1 MDHIASVIN
10 DFISA
15 EHITGAAVR
24 VYKKNERVYDQVFGF
39 ADLEKK
45 MPVTANTMYRMC
57 SMTKP
62 ITGIC
67 VMKLVEEGRL
77 SLQDP
82 VAKFIPEI
90 RDMHVAVTGDDGEVT
105 LVPLKRDIT
114 IYDCLN
120 HSSGIGTGPI
130 RPSGGMATASTA
142 NVLGNIYPG
151 MPLEERVKLY
161 AQGPADFQPGEGTG
175 YSAFMAF
182 DILAYVIGCASG
194 MDFNTYL
201 QKAVAGPMGIRD
213 LTFTPDE
220 EQLSRLGPI
229 IGKNEGRLFDETE
242 TSMLWLL
249 VDPMKCGYHSGGA
262 GILGSLE
269 AYSAIAKM
277 LLDGGVY
284 NGVRV
289 LKEETV
295 RLMSGKGT
303 NLELRFEEEAYWGLS
318 LANFDR
324 PERMDRGLEPGSFG
338 WSGAYGTHFYI
349 DPKNEMCVILMT
361 CGSYLG
367 GADSDVSW
375 VLEKAVYDMFI
386 R

>member
-45 MPVTANTMYRMC
+45 MPVTAKTMYRMC

-90 RDMHVAVTGDDGEVT
+90 RNMQVAVTGDDGEVT

-229 IGKNEGRLFDETE
+229 IGIHEGKLIDATA
-242 TSMLWLL
+242 TSMLWML
-249 VDPMKCGYHSGGA
+249 VDPMTCGYHSGGA

-269 AYSAIAKM
+269 AYSAVAKM

-284 NGVRV
+284 NGVRI

-295 RLMSGKGT
+295 QFMSGHGT
-303 NLELRFEEEAYWGLS
+303 NPELRFEEEAYWGLS
-318 LANFDR
+318 LANFDH

-338 WSGAYGTHFYI
+338 WSGAFGPHFYI
-349 DPKNEMCVILMT
+349 DPKNELCVTLMT

-375 VLEKAVYDMFI
+375 ALEKAVYDMFI